1 MDNGSGLTSVHR
13 LQSAHTAL
21 TALLMLA
28 PLLCAAESSF
38 GTSSAS
44 ARVRLV
50 VTVPPVFQVLRATQ
64 TAEGRDYLVW
74 TNMRSITI
82 GGREYSFARPG
93 EHTVH
98 VPAAPAGAWVVHGL

>member
-13 LQSAHTAL
+13 LQSARAVLAAL
-21 TALLMLA
+21 AMLA

-38 GTSSAS
+38 GANSAT
-44 ARVRLV
+44 AQVRLV
-50 VTVPPVFQVLRATQ
+50 VIVPPVFQVLRAAQ
-64 TAEGRDYLVW
+64 TAEGYDYLVW